1 MNNSPGWA
9 SPGSSP
15 SSDEPG
21 RGTQEQPTQDD
32 RTGSA
37 EQPSPP
43 NWSKEQPPAGQWS
56 APAGIP
62 VQGGPRGRGGPGAS
76 GDRTRAASSGGVPG
90 WGGPPQPG
98 HQPPWGG
105 AWAPVPQAAK
115 PGVIPLRPLAIGE
128 ILDGAV
134 ATMRA
139 HWRTVL
145 GISLIVAVVSQT
157 AITLVT
163 GLLHNAGRA
172 AGPAGD
178 NAPPLRETMRQLGNA
193 LAGTGLTSAIGLLA
207 TIIAT
212 GMLTMVV
219 SRAVL
224 GRSVTAGE
232 AWRDARPQLPR
243 LLGLLVLL
251 PLLITAVLTAGVT
264 PGIILAVTGHLD
276 TGLLLMLFGG
286 LASGAVSLWLWVRY
300 SLASP
305 ALMLEKQ
312 GVIAAMRRS
321 AKLVRG
327 AWWRVLGAQLLAYV
341 LVAVVEFIIQI
352 PATLIAF
359 LIGGESLMD
368 WANGTSNTS
377 WSFLIVLGIGAVISS
392 AITFPV
398 SAGVTALLYMDQRI
412 RREALDLELARAA
425 ASPATGPT
433 PRRQPLPR
441 LPLPTKRRQ
450 PPPRPPLTPPQ
461 ARRRPPPPRR
471 TTTPR
476 QRAPEPRSPTR
487 TPPEPTPLPRASP
500 PRTPPPRP
508 RMARPRPPTAPGSA
522 PTTPHR
528 EVDAVTSGGS
538 WLRTDDSS
546 RAPTATYR
554 CGLHASPPAR
564 RPNAN
569 CPTPG
574 TTSTTPTRSSA
585 HWIGSGT
592 TSTRSSARPPA
603 PLRAA
608 GSGSS
613 PSPHSSCC

>member
-1 MNNSPGWA
+1 MMNNSPGWA

-32 RTGSA
+32 HTGSA

-62 VQGGPRGRGGPGAS
+62 GQGGPHGRSGPGAS
-76 GDRTRAASSGGVPG
+76 GERTRAASSGGVPG

-98 HQPPWGG
+98 RPPWGG

-145 GISLIVAVVSQT
+145 GISLVVAVVSQT

-163 GLLHNAGRA
+163 GFLHNAGRTA
-172 AGPAGD
+172 SPAGD
-178 NAPPLRETMRQLGNA
+178 NAPPLRETMRQLGNT
-193 LAGTGLTSAIGLLA
+193 LAGTGITSAIGLLA
-207 TIIAT
+207 AIIAT

-251 PLLITAVLTAGVT
+251 PLLIAAVLTAGVT
-264 PGIILAVTGHLD
+264 PGIILAATGPLD
-276 TGLLLMLFGG
+276 AGLLLMLFGG
-286 LASGAVSLWLWVRY
+286 LAACAVSLWLWVRY
-300 SLASP
+300 SLAPP

-341 LVAVVEFIIQI
+341 LVGVVEFIIQI
-352 PATLIAF
+352 PATFLAF
-359 LIGGESLMD
+359 LVGGESLMD

-392 AITFPV
+392 TITFPV
-398 SAGVTALLYMDQRI
+398 TAGVTALLYMDQRI

-425 ASPATGPT
+425 GLPGYGAYPPAAAPAPATDEAPT
-433 PRRQPLPR
+433 VPATAAADT
-441 LPLPTKRRQ
+441 PTGTDAHA
-450 PPPRPPLTPPQ
+450 PEADPAPTGTAPSE
-461 ARRRPPPPRR
+461 
-471 TTTPR
+471 TTPAPTDGTAPPADSPE
-476 QRAPEPRSPTR
+476 QRPDD
-487 TPPEPTPLPRASP
+487 
-500 PRTPPPRP
+500 
-508 RMARPRPPTAPGSA
+508 TAPG
-522 PTTPHR
+522 R
-528 EVDAVTSGGS
+528 
-538 WLRTDDSS
+538 
-546 RAPTATYR
+546 
-554 CGLHASPPAR
+554 
-564 RPNAN
+564 
-569 CPTPG
+569 
-574 TTSTTPTRSSA
+574 
-585 HWIGSGT
+585 
-592 TSTRSSARPPA
+592 
-603 PLRAA
+603 
-608 GSGSS
+608 
-613 PSPHSSCC
+613 

>member
-9 SPGSSP
+9 SPGSTP

-32 RTGSA
+32 RTGST

-62 VQGGPRGRGGPGAS
+62 GQSGPRGRSGPSAS
-76 GDRTRAASSGGVPG
+76 GDRTRAASSGTGGPG
-90 WGGPPQPG
+90 WGGPSHPG
-98 HQPPWGG
+98 NQPPWGG

-115 PGVIPLRPLAIGE
+115 PGVIPLRPLALGE

-157 AITLVT
+157 AITVVT
-163 GLLHNAGRA
+163 GLFQNARRV
-172 AGPAGD
+172 AGPASD
-178 NAPPLRETMRQLGNA
+178 SATPLRENMRQLGNA
-193 LAGTGLTSAIGLLA
+193 LAGTGITSAIGLLA

-232 AWRDARPQLPR
+232 AWRDARTQLPR

-251 PLLITAVLTAGVT
+251 PLLITAILTAGVA
-264 PGIILAVTGHLD
+264 PGLILAATGPLG
-276 TGLLLMLFGG
+276 TGLLLTLFGG
-286 LASGAVSLWLWVRY
+286 LATGAVSLWLGVRF
-300 SLASP
+300 SLAAP

-341 LVAVVEFIIQI
+341 LVSVVEFIIQI
-352 PATLIAF
+352 PATIIAF
-359 LIGGESLMD
+359 LIGGENLMD

-377 WSFLIVLGIGAVISS
+377 WSFLIVVGIGAVISS

-425 ASPATGPT
+425 GLPGYGSYAPAAYPSAPNPPAPTADEAPADPAATTSDAPAGTATAQTPATADSPATASVKAEGSRTESTESTDASVTGADPAPT
-433 PRRQPLPR
+433 D
-441 LPLPTKRRQ
+441 
-450 PPPRPPLTPPQ
+450 
-461 ARRRPPPPRR
+461 
-471 TTTPR
+471 TTPSDTTSTDATAPPADGPG
-476 QRAPEPRSPTR
+476 QRPDD
-487 TPPEPTPLPRASP
+487 
-500 PRTPPPRP
+500 
-508 RMARPRPPTAPGSA
+508 TAPGS
-522 PTTPHR
+522 
-528 EVDAVTSGGS
+528 
-538 WLRTDDSS
+538 
-546 RAPTATYR
+546 
-554 CGLHASPPAR
+554 
-564 RPNAN
+564 
-569 CPTPG
+569 
-574 TTSTTPTRSSA
+574 
-585 HWIGSGT
+585 
-592 TSTRSSARPPA
+592 
-603 PLRAA
+603 
-608 GSGSS
+608 
-613 PSPHSSCC
+613 

>member
-425 ASPATGPT
+425 GLPGYGAYPPAATTPPAPATDEAPTAPAPAAADTPAGTEKATTPATDNNTKAEGSRAEVTDANAPGADSAPTGIAPSDTTPT
-433 PRRQPLPR
+433 P
-441 LPLPTKRRQ
+441 TDG
-450 PPPRPPLTPPQ
+450 T
-461 ARRRPPPPRR
+461 
-471 TTTPR
+471 
-476 QRAPEPRSPTR
+476 
-487 TPPEPTPLPRASP
+487 SP
-500 PRTPPPRP
+500 PADSPGQRP
-508 RMARPRPPTAPGSA
+508 DDTAPGS
-522 PTTPHR
+522 
-528 EVDAVTSGGS
+528 
-538 WLRTDDSS
+538 
-546 RAPTATYR
+546 
-554 CGLHASPPAR
+554 
-564 RPNAN
+564 
-569 CPTPG
+569 
-574 TTSTTPTRSSA
+574 
-585 HWIGSGT
+585 
-592 TSTRSSARPPA
+592 
-603 PLRAA
+603 
-608 GSGSS
+608 
-613 PSPHSSCC
+613 